1 MTFDLVDIALSKR
14 ISNAKLQGWNEFPMM
29 KMHFHFG
36 WLLSLLACKL
46 KVNSGCKQY
55 LDSWKKWRSSS
66 FFLCFQKKFD
76 HISSALC
83 LCIIIWTDFE
93 AWPCPR
99 VKTLFPFYDIV
110 LLVLLQCSVGM
121 EQRQDIE
128 RQLLHPTTNYSWGIT
143 FKEALPE
150 LMMEWRTLGNLY
162 SITQKMP

>member
-1 MTFDLVDIALSKR
+1 MNFRWCKCTS
-14 ISNAKLQGWNEFPMM
+14 ISQPLFQKWIQR
-29 KMHFHFG
+29 
-36 WLLSLLACKL
+36 CQ
-46 KVNSGCKQY
+46 QY

-66 FFLCFQKKFD
+66 NPPWKSQKKFD

-150 LMMEWRTLGNLY
+150 LMMEWRTLVLLQERRNLY
-162 SITQKMP
+162 SITQKMLNCNSLAF